1 MIKTIPINIEEEIN
15 SSSVLLKN
23 LEILKMSK
31 ALVKELAEYKGLHIN
46 DTITKFTSLLESKMR
61 NHGVEY
67 ATA

>member
-1 MIKTIPINIEEEIN
+1 MIKTIKINIEEEI

-31 ALVKELAEYKGLHIN
+31 AFVKELAEYKGLHIN